1 MTSALDHRTV
11 DLLAR
16 LVAFDTESRR
26 ANVELIEHCASRCE
40 DAGAV
45 VTVLP
50 GAPGRANL
58 LARFGPDRPGGLF
71 VSGHTDVVPA
81 GSGWATDPYQL
92 TEREG
97 TLRGRGTADMKG
109 FVAVALALLTD
120 STDGSRLRAPVHVG
134 LSYDEEIGCV
144 GVRGLLDHLRS
155 LDRISPD
162 LVVVGEPTLMQAC
175 GAHAG
180 KVSFEIEVTAPSGH
194 SSRAGTVPSAI
205 SVAAE
210 LVRVI
215 DDLPTAWAHGVV
227 PVDDGRSGEV
237 TANVGTIEGGAA
249 VNVLAPRCVLTFEL
263 RHRAGVPVDDALA
276 PVWEAVER
284 LRVEQGPQGV
294 TITVRP
300 LASYPALATRAGAA
314 PVEALRALVGGTLG
328 TVGFGTEGGLYAD
341 CLPAPVVVCGPGS
354 IEDAHRPDE
363 FVDPTQLVR
372 CHDVLGQLVAIH
384 CGG

>member
-1 MTSALDHRTV
+1 MTRELDHRAV
-11 DLLAR
+11 ELLAR
-16 LVAFDTESRR
+16 LVAYDTESRR

-92 TEREG
+92 TERDG
-97 TLRGRGTADMKG
+97 MFRGRGTADMKG

-120 STDGSRLRAPVHVG
+120 SIDGSSLRAPVHVG

-155 LDRISPD
+155 LDGVAPD

-180 KVSFEIEVTAPSGH
+180 KVSFEIEISAPSGH

-215 DDLPTAWAHGVV
+215 DDLPGAWHRRVTPA
-227 PVDDGRSGEV
+227 DDEVGEV
-237 TANVGTIEGGAA
+237 TANVGTIEGGTA

-263 RHRAGVPVDDALA
+263 RHRAALPVDDALG
-276 PVWEAVER
+276 PLWETVER
-284 LRVEQGPQGV
+284 LRAEQGPHGV

-300 LASYPALATRAGAA
+300 LASYPALATRAGLA
-314 PVEALRALVGGTLG
+314 PVEALRALVGGPLG

-354 IEDAHRPDE
+354 IDDAHRPDE
-363 FVDPTQLVR
+363 FVDPAQLAR
-372 CHDVLGQLVAIH
+372 CHDVLGRLVAAQ
-384 CGG
+384 CGA

>member
-16 LVAFDTESRR
+16 LVAYDTESRR

-40 DAGAV
+40 GAGAV

-92 TEREG
+92 TERDDV
-97 TLRGRGTADMKG
+97 LRGRGAADMKG

-120 STDGSRLRAPVHVG
+120 SIDGSRLRAPVHVG

-155 LDRISPD
+155 LDGVVPD
-162 LVVVGEPTLMQAC
+162 LVLVGEPTSMQAC

-180 KVSFEIEVTAPSGH
+180 KVSFEIEIAAPSGH
-194 SSRAGTVPSAI
+194 SSRAGAVPSAI

-210 LVRVI
+210 LARVI
-215 DDLPTAWAHGVV
+215 DALPAVWADRVT
-227 PVDDGRSGEV
+227 PADDAVGEV
-237 TANVGTIEGGAA
+237 TANVGTIEGGVA
-249 VNVLAPRCVLTFEL
+249 VNVLAPRSVLTFEL
-263 RHRAGVPVDDALA
+263 RHRAGVPVDDALGPLWA
-276 PVWEAVER
+276 AIER
-284 LRVEQGPQGV
+284 LRAEQGPQGV

-300 LASYPALATRAGAA
+300 MASYPALATRADAA

-354 IEDAHRPDE
+354 IDDAHRPDE
-363 FVDPTQLVR
+363 FVDPAQLAR
-372 CHDVLGQLVAIH
+372 CHDVLTRLVATH